1 MTAQFFFFFFR
12 YIIGDVI
19 VSKTFWLPFSSMPF
33 QDLEI
38 IFVSVVDVDI
48 FISIVTVI
56 LLPFSSTRFQDL
68 EIIFVGVVDVGIFV
82 GVVVV
87 SSLPFSSTPFQD
99 LKIIF
104 VGVVGVVDV
113 GIFISVVVAIVAEAV
128 IRGTSERSEKFFV
141 ISFVALVLS
150 KPGDR

>member
-1 MTAQFFFFFFR
+1 
-12 YIIGDVI
+12 
-19 VSKTFWLPFSSMPF
+19 MPF

-104 VGVVGVVDV
+104 VGVVNV

>member
-1 MTAQFFFFFFR
+1 
-12 YIIGDVI
+12 
-19 VSKTFWLPFSSMPF
+19 MPF

-68 EIIFVGVVDVGIFV
+68 
-82 GVVVV
+82 
-87 SSLPFSSTPFQD
+87 
-99 LKIIF
+99 KIIF
-104 VGVVGVVDV
+104 VGVVGVVVV

>member
-1 MTAQFFFFFFR
+1 
-12 YIIGDVI
+12 
-19 VSKTFWLPFSSMPF
+19 MPF

-104 VGVVGVVDV
+104 VGVVNV

-128 IRGTSERSEKFFV
+128 ILGTSERSEKFFV